1 MVIAFYDIGFMQIGT
16 KYKRRWGLKMMNST
30 NDDNYEE
37 DNDDYLVGEHES

>member
-1 MVIAFYDIGFMQIGT
+1 MQIGT
-16 KYKRRWGLKMMNST
+16 KYSFENDERT